1 VTRAPGREPHDAG
14 AAHEDPPVAFRGST
28 DGQGRGASI
37 VVKEMPAAIA
47 LSVIIPTRNRPAQ
60 LRRVVTALLD
70 EMRAHDLR
78 GRVEIV
84 LADDASDD
92 AAARLVVTELAA
104 AEPGTV
110 QVAELPRHGGPSAAR
125 NAGVA
130 RSRGAVLAFL
140 DDDIVPADDYLRRT
154 LAFHAE
160 RPDVL
165 VANGNLRPLRDDAYS
180 RFWFHLY
187 DATFN
192 RPGEVYPVPM
202 LASGHFALK
211 REVLD
216 RLGEPPFDAALQRRE
231 DFDLYLRL
239 RARGVEVYKCD
250 RIVAFNDC
258 RRSLPEFVRQY
269 AGYEVSE
276 QQIVA
281 KHGAP
286 ATVAPRRVRREWR
299 FLHLYLLLRAAREAA
314 LLGSRVRRLAGAAM
328 PRRGAA

>member
-1 VTRAPGREPHDAG
+1 
-14 AAHEDPPVAFRGST
+14 
-28 DGQGRGASI
+28 
-37 VVKEMPAAIA
+37 MPAAIA

-60 LRRVVTALLD
+60 LRRVTTALLD
-70 EMRAHDLR
+70 EMRAHQLR
-78 GRVEIV
+78 DRVEIV

-92 AAARLVVTELAA
+92 PAARFVGSDLAA
-104 AEPGTV
+104 GAPGTV
-110 QVAELPRHGGPSAAR
+110 QIVELPRQGGPSAAR

-130 RSRGAVLAFL
+130 RSRGDVLAFL
-140 DDDIVPADDYLRRT
+140 DDDVVPADDYLRQT
-154 LAFHAE
+154 LAFHAS

-192 RPGEVYPVPM
+192 RPGEVYPVAM
-202 LASGHFALK
+202 LASGHFAIK
-211 REVLD
+211 RELLAL
-216 RLGEPPFDAALQRRE
+216 LGEPLFDVALRRRE

-239 RARGVEVYKCD
+239 RARDVTVHKCD

-258 RRSLPEFVRQY
+258 RRSLLELVRQY

-281 KHGAP
+281 KHGAAAMAARLP
-286 ATVAPRRVRREWR
+286 VKREWR
-299 FLHLYLLLRAAREAA
+299 FLHLYVLLRAARETA
-314 LLGSRVRRLAGAAM
+314 LVGARLRRLARAAA
-328 PRRGAA
+328 PRRRPA